1 MLDAFG
7 DHEDVP
13 LVQLGGAFLAVG
25 FAHRDVKLAIDD
37 QEELIGVLVDVP
49 DVLARGMRDLDVII
63 VDPADNAWAVDIVEG
78 GQCLAQ
84 ADRRDCHASIIGSA
98 KIWVLYDLDVDA
110 EWPGRCHVEAWAP
123 QVAGISEVFHA
134 RLVKYA
140 YPPHCHET
148 WAVLIV
154 DDGAIRYDL
163 DRRRCGAAGQTV
175 TILPPGVAHDGRPA
189 PGATGFC
196 KRELYLDPAF
206 LPAELTGA
214 AVDHTAIS
222 DPPLRAALSQLHDCL
237 LQDPEDL
244 DAVARLALI
253 AQRITGHL
261 TRELH
266 PAPAPEPGIAGQ
278 LRQLLDEHITGQ
290 VSLAGAAA
298 TLDRTIPHLVRSFT
312 HQFGLSPHA
321 YVIGRRIDAARRLM
335 LGGAAPA
342 DVATA
347 VGFYDQAHFT
357 RHFKRHTATTPA
369 SYARSHTRQ
378 AA

>member
-1 MLDAFG
+1 VLDAFG
-7 DHEDVP
+7 DHEDVTG
-13 LVQLGGAFLAVG
+13 VQLGGAFLAVG
-25 FAHRDVKLAIDD
+25 FAQRHVELAVDD

-49 DVLARGMRDLDVII
+49 DVLAGGVRHFDVVII
-63 VDPADNAWAVDIVEG
+63 NPADNACAVNIVEG
-78 GQCLAQ
+78 SQGLAQ
-84 ADRRDCHASIIGSA
+84 ADGRDCHASIIGSA
-98 KIWVLYDLDVDA
+98 KAWVLYDLDGDA
-110 EWPGRCHVEAWAP
+110 ELPGRCHVKAWEP
-123 QVAGISEVFHA
+123 QVTGICEVFHA
-134 RLVKYA
+134 RLVNYA

-163 DRRRCGAAGQTV
+163 DRRRCGAAGQTM
-175 TILPPGVAHDGRPA
+175 TILPPEVAHDGRPA
-189 PGATGFC
+189 PGASGFR
-196 KRELYLDPAF
+196 KRELYLDPAC

-214 AVDHTAIS
+214 AVDHTTIS

-237 LQDPEDL
+237 LQDAEDL

-253 AQRITGHL
+253 AERITGHL
-261 TRELH
+261 TRALH

-290 VSLAGAAA
+290 VSLACAAA
-298 TLDRTIPHLVRSFT
+298 SLDRSIPHLVRSFT
-312 HQFGLSPHA
+312 RQFGLSPHA